1 MEVGNAD
8 FVVVVVSARTRN
20 MLNKAF
26 TAALCSA
33 ILYDEPKPSDNLTPE
48 GRKRPMLNIG
58 AWEFVPVDARI
69 LVVSSCL
76 TPIGVYE
83 LLTYLDSIFPTPST
97 WVTPAC
103 DRCEVTTLDRTCF
116 GFVNL
121 KSVVMSRYLDMK

>member
-1 MEVGNAD
+1 MEVGNVD
-8 FVVVVVSARTRN
+8 FVVVVSARTRN

-33 ILYDEPKPSDNLTPE
+33 ILYDEPKPSDSFTPE

-69 LVVSSCL
+69 LVVSSCVI
-76 TPIGVYE
+76 PIGVYGM
-83 LLTYLDSIFPTPST
+83 LTYLDSIFPTPSR
-97 WVTPAC
+97 WSTPAC